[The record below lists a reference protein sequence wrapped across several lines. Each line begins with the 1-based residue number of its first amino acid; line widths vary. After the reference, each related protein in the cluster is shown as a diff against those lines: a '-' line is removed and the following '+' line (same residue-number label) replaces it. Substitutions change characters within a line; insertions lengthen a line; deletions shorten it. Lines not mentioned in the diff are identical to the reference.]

1 MTQRATA
8 LTIEIKWCVG
18 CDVGKLKINRSTCR
32 NKLDKFIVVYRL
44 SPALS
49 LMVNL
54 MGVVFNVLPCVGQ
67 QVKLQWKKLSRIKLL
82 LKLVLRPK
90 EIIEISNYNIK

>member
-1 MTQRATA
+1 M
-8 LTIEIKWCVG
+8 
-18 CDVGKLKINRSTCR
+18 GKLKTNRSTCVG
-32 NKLDKFIVVYRL
+32 NKLDKFIVVYGL

-49 LMVNL
+49 LMVHL
-54 MGVVFNVLPCVGQ
+54 MGVLFNVLPCVEQ